1 MIDNKIFAEMKR
13 NSYIGKNY
21 ERYKILIF
29 VKGTPDINGY
39 VSKVF
44 KIFKEVADEL
54 KLNIAENEIA
64 EYFALCNFYWYNLTE
79 NISTEG
85 VDFEKAA
92 LDFAEKINAGMIIN
106 YGGSFRNFKE
116 NYTLNDNGKIENFL
130 RPLFVNNIQNLK
142 AAFKAY
148 LSNLHSGFDK
158 LIEDIAD
165 AISKG
170 ISPTDHLENLS
181 GNGIPICNS
190 FPVGTPT
197 DKLFPELI
205 VIVEDPTELKEGLE
219 YIWKWINRTRGK
231 FKARKV
237 CLFTDKW
244 DTAVVYRYKRAFL
257 RYRKPFKPNQDDNIL
272 CRFRR
277 RVHVPDSICNI
288 EFDFRLF
295 TDCGSVKIPF

>member
-1 MIDNKIFAEMKR
+1 MQR

-21 ERYKILIF
+21 EHYKILIF
-29 VKGTPDINGY
+29 VEGAPDINGY
-39 VSKVF
+39 VSKIF

-54 KLNIAENEIA
+54 GLNIGENEIA
-64 EYFALCNFYWYNLTE
+64 EYFALCNFYWYNRTE

-92 LDFAEKINAGMIIN
+92 WNFAEKINAGMIIN
-106 YGGSFRNFKE
+106 YGGSFHNYKE
-116 NYTLNDNGKIENFL
+116 NYTLNDNGEIKDFI
-130 RPLFVNNIQNLK
+130 RPLFVSNLQNLK

-148 LSNLHSGFDK
+148 LRDLHSGFDK
-158 LIEDIAD
+158 LIKDITD

-170 ISPTDHLENLS
+170 ISPTDSFENLS

-197 DKLFPELI
+197 DKLFPELL

-219 YIWKWINRTRGK
+219 YIWKWIHNTNREVMRRNRN
-231 FKARKV
+231 FSERKV

-257 RYRKPFKPNQDDNIL
+257 RYRKPFKPKQDDNIL

-277 RVHVPDSICNI
+277 AINFCANI